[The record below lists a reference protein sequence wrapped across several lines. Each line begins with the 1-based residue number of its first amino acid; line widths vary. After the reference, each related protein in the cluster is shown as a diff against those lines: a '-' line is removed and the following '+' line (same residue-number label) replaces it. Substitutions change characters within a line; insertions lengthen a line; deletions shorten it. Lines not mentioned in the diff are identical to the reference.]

1 MTDFDTLI
9 PAAAPQ
15 PLVDAIGAFCPVH
28 RFTDEPTHEISERI
42 RCLVWMPFGADLTDA
57 ILARFPKLE
66 LVASMG
72 AGYEHIDVAAAAVR
86 GVCVAN
92 TPHAVTEDTAD
103 AAFALILDSVRRFP
117 AAERYLRAG
126 KWGPG
131 RPFGI
136 SASLRDKTL
145 GIVGF
150 GRIGKAVARR
160 AEAFGL
166 KIAYCGRS
174 RQQDVAHAYFATPE
188 ALAAHCDIL
197 LNILPGGAATHGLI
211 GKRVLEALGPKGFF
225 VNIGRGTTVD
235 EPALVAALQ
244 DGVIAGAG
252 LDVYAEEPN
261 VPADLVALENVV
273 LLPHV
278 GGATQY
284 VQQAVAQSLIANIR
298 SCAEGRGPLDPVPEA
313 PWPVVRPSAC
323 S

>member
-1 MTDFDTLI
+1 MTDYDTLV

-15 PLVDAIGAFCPVH
+15 PLADAIAAFCPVH
-28 RFTDEPTHEISERI
+28 RFSDDLPRNIAERI
-42 RCLVWMPFGADLTDA
+42 RCLVWMPFGGDLTDA
-57 ILARFPKLE
+57 ILARFPELE

-72 AGYEHIDVAAAAVR
+72 AGYEHIDVAAAAAR

-92 TPHAVTEDTAD
+92 TPHAVTEDTSDTAV
-103 AAFALILDSVRRFP
+103 ALILDTVRRFP

-131 RPFGI
+131 RPFGM
-136 SASLRDKTL
+136 SASLHDKKL
-145 GIVGF
+145 GILGF

-166 KIAYCGRS
+166 KIAYWGRT
-174 RQQDVAHAYFATPE
+174 RQEGVSYPWFATPE
-188 ALAAHCDIL
+188 ELAAHCDIL
-197 LNILPGGAATHGLI
+197 LNILPGGAATRGLI
-211 GKRVLEALGPKGFF
+211 GKSVFEALGPKGFF

-235 EPALVAALQ
+235 EAALIAALQ
-244 DGVIAGAG
+244 NGVIAGAG
-252 LDVYAEEPN
+252 LDVYAEEPR
-261 VPADLVALENVV
+261 VPAELVALENTV

-278 GGATQY
+278 GGATHH

-313 PWPVVRPSAC
+313 PWRGARSKG
-323 S
+323 